1 MSPSTPPVE
10 GAFELGQVSAAAGA
24 AEAISSVEI
33 PDELMARVI
42 RVVSETQKL
51 PEGRVTAAST
61 FEELGIDSL
70 DGINIIFGL
79 ETEFNVNIDDEQA
92 RKVRDIS
99 GLADGIARLVAV
111 KA

>member
-1 MSPSTPPVE
+1 MPPSP
-10 GAFELGQVSAAAGA
+10 
-24 AEAISSVEI
+24 EI
-33 PDELMARVI
+33 MTRVI

-51 PEGRVTAAST
+51 PEGKVTEEST

-79 ETEFNVNIDDEQA
+79 ESEFDVNIDDEQA
-92 RKVRDIS
+92 RKVRDIR
-99 GLADGIARLVAV
+99 GLADGISRLMEA

>member
-1 MSPSTPPVE
+1 MT
-10 GAFELGQVSAAAGA
+10 
-24 AEAISSVEI
+24 
-33 PDELMARVI
+33 RVI

-51 PEGRVTAAST
+51 PEGKVTEEST

-79 ETEFNVNIDDEQA
+79 ESEFDVNIDDEQA
-92 RKVRDIS
+92 RKVRDIR
-99 GLADGIARLVAV
+99 GLADGISRLMEA